1 MGMTGAIIRVAN
13 MNDQIEFGS
22 GWQVL
27 DDAGDATTDRP
38 TIVDVAL
45 AADVSRQTVSNV
57 INNPH
62 RVAPHTR
69 DRVFKEIERLGFRT
83 NLAARALR
91 RRKAGALGIQVN
103 SMGERQ
109 LGNILDPFMVELTV
123 AARRHDF
130 HIVTF
135 AVDSHEDPTTEYE
148 HLIAVQLVDGFV
160 LTNTRTNDPRPKW
173 LQSNGVPFV
182 SFGRIW
188 DDPAFTSW
196 VDVDGSA
203 GVADGVRHLS
213 EQGYTKVGFLGWP
226 TGSQV
231 GDDRRAGWL
240 AATED
245 LGMSAPHLQVSAPQ
259 DVHAAAAA
267 AAPLLAELADGGALI
282 CASDTLALGAWTVM
296 RDRGLQP
303 GPDVGLVGFDDT
315 DLAHSFGITSLRQ
328 PLADIAET
336 MLTVFSVPSSGEK
349 APVGEHVFKPAVIPR
364 VSSCGPRPP

>member
-1 MGMTGAIIRVAN
+1 M
-13 MNDQIEFGS
+13 IEDGNAA
-22 GWQVL
+22 
-27 DDAGDATTDRP
+27 AGRP
-38 TIVDVAL
+38 TIVDVAE

-69 DRVFKEIERLGFRT
+69 DRVFKEIERLGFSP

-103 SMGERQ
+103 AMMERQ
-109 LGNILDPFMVELTV
+109 LGNILDPFIVELTV

-135 AVDSHEDPTTEYE
+135 AVDSHEDPTAEYE

-160 LTNTRTNDPRPKW
+160 LTNTRINDPRPRW
-173 LQSNGVPFV
+173 LQANRVPFV

-188 DDPAFTSW
+188 DDPSFTSW
-196 VDVDGSA
+196 VDVDGFT
-203 GVADGVRHLS
+203 GVATGVRHLA
-213 EQGYTKVGFLGWP
+213 EQGYSRVGFLGWP

-240 AATED
+240 SATAE
-245 LGMSAPHLQVSAPQ
+245 LGMAAPQ
-259 DVHAAAAA
+259 LQASAEQQVHAAANA
-267 AAPLLAELADGGALI
+267 AAPLLDQLPDGGALI
-282 CASDTLALGAWTVM
+282 CASDTLALGAWTVI
-296 RDRGLQP
+296 RDRGLRP
-303 GPDVGLVGFDDT
+303 GVDVGLVGFDDT
-315 DLAHSFGITSLRQ
+315 DLAKSFGITSLRQ

-336 MLTVFSVPSSGEK
+336 MLSIFS
-349 APVGEHVFKPAVIPR
+349 APGTDGQPAVGEHVFMPAVVPR
-364 VSSCGPRPP
+364 ASSSRTLLPP